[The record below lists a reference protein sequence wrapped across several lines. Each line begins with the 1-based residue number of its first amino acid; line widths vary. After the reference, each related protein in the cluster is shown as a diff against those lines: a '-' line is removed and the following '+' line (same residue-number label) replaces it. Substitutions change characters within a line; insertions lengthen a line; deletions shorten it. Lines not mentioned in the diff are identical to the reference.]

1 MHEGKT
7 EFTNIQENQDEGL
20 LNDFV
25 KSLRNGQKPREEE
38 TLSNTNHAADAKA
51 RKDGGGDED
60 VQ

>member
-25 KSLRNGQKPREEE
+25 KSLRNGQKPKEEE

-51 RKDGGGDED
+51 RKDGG
-60 VQ
+60 